1 MAAVVAVKPPYGLLF
16 GGPAAYL
23 AARRGLGATLRAG
36 EYGLAATAAL
46 AYAGVVAWRFP
57 AYVGDILPAVA
68 AAYLP
73 VRETVRD
80 LIVNAAV
87 VAWAALAA
95 ALALVAGPRL
105 RAPLV
110 ATPAL
115 AALGALAT
123 FFIQGK
129 GWLYQAY
136 PALALIALAFGA
148 ALDRRGA
155 TPGRLAV
162 LVAAGVAAALVG
174 LLTPLPPF
182 AGAVAV
188 ALIGGGALVAVC
200 GRRMVAAE
208 RETRLAELAAAALAG
223 ALWLF
228 FTAPPTAPDRD
239 FVRAVAALGPH
250 PRLAAVAE
258 GLGIGFPLVRQ
269 VDGVWVQR
277 NQGMLLTSGA
287 RRLIDEN
294 PGDSALAARL
304 APIVAR
310 DRDIVAE
317 DIRRNRPDGILV
329 NTVNPRFHRWAMT
342 DPTLAAALA
351 DYALA
356 TSSRAADWP
365 IDLYVRKDEIELRRS
380 LPEPG
385 ERSTP

>member
-1 MAAVVAVKPPYGLLF
+1 
-16 GGPAAYL
+16 
-23 AARRGLGATLRAG
+23 
-36 EYGLAATAAL
+36 
-46 AYAGVVAWRFP
+46 
-57 AYVGDILPAVA
+57 
-68 AAYLP
+68 
-73 VRETVRD
+73 
-80 LIVNAAV
+80 
-87 VAWAALAA
+87 
-95 ALALVAGPRL
+95 
-105 RAPLV
+105 
-110 ATPAL
+110 
-115 AALGALAT
+115 
-123 FFIQGK
+123 
-129 GWLYQAY
+129 
-136 PALALIALAFGA
+136 
-148 ALDRRGA
+148 
-155 TPGRLAV
+155 
-162 LVAAGVAAALVG
+162 
-174 LLTPLPPF
+174 
-182 AGAVAV
+182 
-188 ALIGGGALVAVC
+188 
-200 GRRMVAAE
+200 MVAAE
-208 RETRLAELAAAALAG
+208 RETRLAELAAAAIAG

-277 NQGMLLTSGA
+277 TQGMLLTSGA

-385 ERSTP
+385 EQSTP